1 MKSKI
6 LFAILILLSFC
17 QTQSYT
23 ESINNQ
29 FSPLT
34 LDEHNEITSL
44 IKKMSNFLNKTQ
56 KTEPSINN
64 LKFLQKN
71 NSEKSFMCKSCLSIY
86 GHMYSFIMNK
96 YSKKAIFYLLPLL
109 CPSGINKEVCN
120 EYLNLYG
127 PVVYESVGNRFL
139 NGEYICSIS
148 KICKKD
154 HFIKLSAEKYAEDLL
169 KDKPLNVTHPFI
181 DIEAPTWKILH
192 VSDLHIDDLYKE
204 GSQTKCSETLCC
216 RINSTSNTT
225 TIDRAGKWGFIGKC
239 DLPVRTLELFT
250 NYVNKEIK
258 PDFVLWTGDN
268 APHDTWTGSQKA
280 AYNATQ
286 IFVDL
291 ISKNNNFSLPIYPT
305 LGNHEIFPNDEYNP
319 FDNNDKVFNRFA
331 EIFKP
336 WLSDE
341 AYETF
346 SKYGYYSQLHPNSN
360 LRIVS
365 TNCLLCDSINFN
377 LIKNPT
383 DPKDELKWLE
393 NTLRQSEQAGEVVYI
408 ISHIP
413 IGDAF
418 FLNECAKRHLA
429 IIERFSHIIRGQ
441 FYGHTHNDEVKIA
454 RDYFNEE
461 KITGVMFIAPS
472 MTT

>member
-1 MKSKI
+1 
-6 LFAILILLSFC
+6 
-17 QTQSYT
+17 
-23 ESINNQ
+23 
-29 FSPLT
+29 
-34 LDEHNEITSL
+34 
-44 IKKMSNFLNKTQ
+44 
-56 KTEPSINN
+56 
-64 LKFLQKN
+64 
-71 NSEKSFMCKSCLSIY
+71 
-86 GHMYSFIMNK
+86 
-96 YSKKAIFYLLPLL
+96 
-109 CPSGINKEVCN
+109 
-120 EYLNLYG
+120 
-127 PVVYESVGNRFL
+127 
-139 NGEYICSIS
+139 
-148 KICKKD
+148 
-154 HFIKLSAEKYAEDLL
+154 
-169 KDKPLNVTHPFI
+169 
-181 DIEAPTWKILH
+181 
-192 VSDLHIDDLYKE
+192 
-204 GSQTKCSETLCC
+204 
-216 RINSTSNTT
+216 
-225 TIDRAGKWGFIGKC
+225 
-239 DLPVRTLELFT
+239 LPVRTLELFT

-319 FDNNDKVFNRFA
+319 FDNNNNKVFNRFA

-365 TNCLLCDSINFN
+365 TNCLLCDSVNFN